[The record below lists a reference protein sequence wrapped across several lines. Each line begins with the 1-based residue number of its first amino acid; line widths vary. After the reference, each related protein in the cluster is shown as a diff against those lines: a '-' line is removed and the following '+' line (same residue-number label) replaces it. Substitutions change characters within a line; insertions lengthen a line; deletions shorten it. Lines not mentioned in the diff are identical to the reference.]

1 MITPAN
7 LQIEQGIIGTLLID
21 PRHIHAAQML
31 TSGDFYWTE
40 HAQIFSLITAA
51 AAEGRALSP
60 ATLAPQ
66 IGDLRFG
73 DMNAGTYLIK
83 LVGSCADPV
92 MLPEYIAAVRELA
105 ARRAMIALADSI
117 KNFAEAPKGALA
129 PFVGDTIATLDAIS
143 AALRSKRQSMHHAG
157 DLALQTVENLKSGK
171 KPESISTGLRDLDR
185 ITGGWHRRELAVI
198 AGRPSMGKSAFAL
211 STLRLAAMHGATS
224 LFFSLEMQDE
234 AVSMRL
240 LSDGVFNRQTPIPYS
255 RMDQRKVDEH
265 ELNRLHSVSEDLLN
279 LPMHIDTQRGLSVA
293 EIGARARRKR
303 DELERNG
310 QRLDLI
316 CVDHLGKVQ
325 SSDRYAGNKVHETGE
340 KTNALANLA
349 GELDVAVI
357 ALTQLNRGV
366 EGRDDKRPGM
376 SDLRDS
382 GNIEEDADTVSFLY
396 RPAYYLERTK
406 IDDPEKDEKRLNMLE
421 IKRNTLELIVSK
433 NRRGPICTQ
442 EFFIDVASNVVR
454 DRV

>member
-1 MITPAN
+1 MNSPSN
-7 LQIEQGIIGTLLID
+7 LQLEQGILGALLMD
-21 PRHIHAAQML
+21 PRNLHAAQMMV
-31 TSGDFYWTE
+31 SGDFFWTE
-40 HAQIFSLITAA
+40 HSQIFSLIAAA

-73 DMNAGTYLIK
+73 DMNAGTYVVK
-83 LVGSCADPV
+83 LMGASASAAV
-92 MLPEYIAAVRELA
+92 LPEYVAAVKELA
-105 ARRAMIALADSI
+105 ARRLMIAIGERLKEFAQAPQASI
-117 KNFAEAPKGALA
+117 AAFVGETVGALD
-129 PFVGDTIATLDAIS
+129 GIAAG
-143 AALRSKRQSMHHAG
+143 LRTQRQSIHHVG
-157 DLALQTVENLKSGK
+157 DLAVAMVENLMSGK

-185 ITGGWHRRELAVI
+185 ITGGWHRGEMAII

-211 STLRLAAMHGATS
+211 STLRLAALRGATS
-224 LFFSLEMQDE
+224 LFFSLEMQAE
-234 AVSMRL
+234 AVSMRM
-240 LSDGVFNRQTPIPYS
+240 LSDSVFNHQTPIPYS
-255 RMDQRKVDEH
+255 RMDKRDVDAH
-265 ELNRLHSVSEDLLN
+265 ELSRLSSVSEDLLN
-279 LPMHIDTQRGLSVA
+279 LPLHVDTQRGLSVS

-303 DELERNG
+303 DELERKG

-316 CVDHLGKVQ
+316 CIDHLGKIQ

-349 GELDVAVI
+349 GEMDVAVI

-376 SDLRDS
+376 ADLRDS

-406 IDDPEKDEKRLNMLE
+406 NDDQEKEERRLNMLE

-442 EFFIDVASNVVR
+442 EFFIDVANNVVR
-454 DRV
+454 DKV